1 MTDADRAAAPG
12 DTPAANATPND
23 LKLMALDEE
32 DLAVLSAHAQDALV
46 PVRDIRWL
54 PRERRFAMVLSRF
67 DWEGF
72 AQGRRERVIAGL
84 HFDRVLKV
92 ASVGLDR
99 DDPEALLELLA
110 IGFAPERAP
119 GGSVILTF
127 SGGAALRVDVECL
140 EAQMHDVGPRW
151 IVDSCPEHKLDDAPD
166 WLAAADA
173 AGLPP
178 LPPDRG

>member
-12 DTPAANATPND
+12 APPAADATPND

-46 PVRDIRWL
+46 PVRDMRWM

-72 AQGRRERVIAGL
+72 ARGRRERVIAGL
-84 HFDRVLKV
+84 HFDRVSRV

-99 DDPEALLELLA
+99 DDPDVLLELLA

-127 SGGAALRVDVECL
+127 SGGAALRLDVECL

-151 IVDSCPEHKLDDAPD
+151 VVDSCPEHKLDDAPD